1 MKFSILH
8 PSRWRS
14 TMSYK
19 CFETWMGNASSENE
33 YEYLLSIDEDDNQLE
48 NYKHLFKNT
57 GIKLIINNNR
67 SIVDAVNIAA
77 SHATGD
83 ILIVV
88 SDDFGCPENW
98 DIEILQLILSTSI
111 PPDRIM
117 VEGDGVYL
125 LPQAKFAIQIDDCLT
140 KKGTECMTLPI
151 ISKSVYQKLGHIYNP
166 VYFSM
171 FADQEL
177 YDVCK
182 MNGWLIHSDLK
193 FPHNHYTNGKNKVD
207 ETYLRENASKH
218 YLTGQ
223 KIYLERKTKNFQ
235 P

>member
-1 MKFSILH
+1 MKISLIH

-19 CFETWMGNASSENE
+19 CFETWMSVASAENE
-33 YEYLLSIDEDDNQLE
+33 YEYLLSVDEDDNQLE
-48 NYKHLFKNT
+48 NYKYLFKNT

-98 DIEILQLILSTSI
+98 DLELCKEFEF
-111 PPDRIM
+111 DN
-117 VEGDGVYL
+117 VED
-125 LPQAKFAIQIDDCLT
+125 FAIQIDDCLT

-151 ISKSVYQKLGHIYNP
+151 ISKSAYQKLGHIYNP

-182 MNGWLIHSDLK
+182 INGWLIHSDLK

-207 ETYLRENASKH
+207 ATYLRENASKH

-223 KIYLERKTKNFQ
+223 KIYLERKVKNFQ
-235 P
+235 G